1 MMRKKIIPIIL
12 AAALLLAG
20 LGIYVSANRNRTQM
34 QLMGQAYAEASGRTD
49 DPVIAAFKGTE
60 IRQSRIDC
68 EKQIMTVM
76 EGRTTAGDAQALNR
90 RLRNLAMLEEAE
102 RRGLTVTQ
110 EEVNYELNGQRQL
123 YADEEGVREML
134 DDYCENAGITIE
146 QHFSMQEELM
156 PHYILRQKL
165 RDALG
170 QEYCAQHGL
179 EFTRVNPPQ
188 EMLDYLSRY
197 LEGLPDTSR
206 ADITYYPGE
215 LSAEQIAWFNH
226 DYFNLDGEAGV
237 RNMMLSSTYQD
248 VRDIDLYRLF
258 YNGVPGTAN
267 DISKEER
274 DALYALDTSAEHL
287 DLIKVTPQQMDDVLQ
302 TYAGIGLAQ
311 TAMRGLDGM
320 HYLERYDAYYMIHS
334 DYLDARCKVLSGL
347 RTEDGRLI
355 LRYQLCGGQYEV
367 TLKPTETDFL
377 FVSNVDTAAK
387 DTAEAPDADF
397 KTLLS
402 SLEIAYP
409 EGLYFEDASELTE
422 AELYTSFQLFAHEA
436 DRLQCWNES
445 AQAYCYPNELI
456 CATLDRYYEGYIY
469 RIEDDPLYDPQ
480 YDAVV
485 TTAIGGFG
493 GGYSVDDLEIRSN
506 GAEYTIKGTVRDG
519 NGREIARKEYVLDA
533 YDGGYTI
540 RAIRPCAD

>member
-1 MMRKKIIPIIL
+1 MRKKIIPIIL

-20 LGIYVSANRNRTQM
+20 LGIYVSANRSRTQM

-60 IRQSRIDC
+60 IRQSRIDY

-197 LEGLPDTSR
+197 LEGLLDTYR

-334 DYLDARCKVLSGL
+334 DYLDARLAREAGE
-347 RTEDGRLI
+347 R
-355 LRYQLCGGQYEV
+355 
-367 TLKPTETDFL
+367 
-377 FVSNVDTAAK
+377 
-387 DTAEAPDADF
+387 AE
-397 KTLLS
+397 K
-402 SLEIAYP
+402 
-409 EGLYFEDASELTE
+409 
-422 AELYTSFQLFAHEA
+422 Q
-436 DRLQCWNES
+436 S
-445 AQAYCYPNELI
+445 AQAAAPKRTRERELRMSYKEQRDYETI
-456 CATLDRYYEGYIY
+456 DARMAQLQGELEALDRQIERNASDFVKLTELTQKREATRLALDEAEDRWLYLTDLAE
-469 RIEDDPLYDPQ
+469 RIEAQ
-480 YDAVV
+480 KK
-485 TTAIGGFG
+485 
-493 GGYSVDDLEIRSN
+493 S
-506 GAEYTIKGTVRDG
+506 
-519 NGREIARKEYVLDA
+519 
-533 YDGGYTI
+533 
-540 RAIRPCAD
+540 